1 MATQSNTTPTTADR
15 ARDIEDDIRDLTTG
29 TKLMIESL
37 DRIFDAGLE
46 LDIEEGA
53 DVMDATIAAL
63 WLARRLSNDA
73 QTILREF
80 NQDRVDQ
87 VRAELAQATK

>member
-1 MATQSNTTPTTADR
+1 M
-15 ARDIEDDIRDLTTG
+15 
-29 TKLMIESL
+29 MIESL
-37 DRIFDAGLE
+37 DRIFDAGLG

-73 QTILREF
+73 QTILGEF

>member
-37 DRIFDAGLE
+37 DRIFDAGLG

-63 WLARRLSNDA
+63 WLARRLSKDA

>member
-1 MATQSNTTPTTADR
+1 
-15 ARDIEDDIRDLTTG
+15 
-29 TKLMIESL
+29 
-37 DRIFDAGLE
+37 
-46 LDIEEGA
+46 
-53 DVMDATIAAL
+53 MDATIAAL

-87 VRAELAQATK
+87 VRAELAQAAE